1 MKFIAKLIVSTLA
14 VLIASWFLD
23 GVTISGASDSDKFL
37 TALMV
42 AVALAFLNAVLK
54 PILAFLTIPITI
66 LTLGL
71 FYLVLNAV
79 IILLADKL
87 VTNFHVD
94 GFLTALF
101 FSIILSFVTSVL
113 EAILGTN
120 KKERN
125 TDK

>member
-1 MKFIAKLIVSTLA
+1 MRFIAKIFVSTLA
-14 VLIASWFLD
+14 VLITAWLLP
-23 GVTISGASDSDKFL
+23 GVTINGNSDTDRFV

-87 VTNFHVD
+87 VANFHVS
-94 GFLTALF
+94 GFLTALL
-101 FSIILSFVTSVL
+101 FSIILSIATSVL
-113 EAILGTN
+113 EAVFGTN
-120 KKERN
+120 KKNEDR
-125 TDK
+125 

>member
-1 MKFIAKLIVSTLA
+1 MKFIVKLVISTLA
-14 VLIASWFLD
+14 VLIATWFLD
-23 GVTISGASDSDKFL
+23 GVTISGASDTDKFL

-54 PILAFLTIPITI
+54 PVLSFLAFPITV

-87 VTNFHVD
+87 VSNFHVN

-101 FSIILSFVTSVL
+101 FSIILSLVTSVL

-120 KKERN
+120 KKDKKER
-125 TDK
+125 

>member
-1 MKFIAKLIVSTLA
+1 MKFIVKIIVSSLA
-14 VLIASWFLD
+14 VLIAAWFLD
-23 GVTISGASDSDKFL
+23 GVTITGANDTDKFL

-54 PILAFLTIPITI
+54 PILAYLTIPITI

-87 VTNFHVD
+87 VANFHVN

-101 FSIILSFVTSVL
+101 FSIILSLVTSVL

-120 KKERN
+120 KKEK
-125 TDK
+125 DK